1 MTGTRLRV
9 ATAGLAL
16 GGAAIAAYLS
26 YTRMASTAILCP
38 TSGCASVQRSTYAEL
53 AGVPVAYVGFVG
65 YLLIAFLALSG
76 RHSAARLTIG
86 LVAIAVGFSSYLL
99 VVQLAVIHAVCTW
112 CVASDVVILSL
123 ATVTVVRAIAGRVD
137 PRKPRSF
144 PPSSH

>member
-1 MTGTRLRV
+1 MTRTRLRV

-26 YTRMASTAILCP
+26 YTRVASTAILCP
-38 TSGCASVQRSTYAEL
+38 TSGCATVQRSAYAEL
-53 AGVPVAYVGFVG
+53 AGVPVAYVGLVG

-76 RHSAARLTIG
+76 RRSAARLTIG
-86 LVAIAVGFSSYLL
+86 LVAIAAGFSSYLL

-123 ATVTVVRAIAGRVD
+123 ATVIAVGALAGRVD
-137 PRKPRSF
+137 PRTPRSF
-144 PPSSH
+144 SPSPH